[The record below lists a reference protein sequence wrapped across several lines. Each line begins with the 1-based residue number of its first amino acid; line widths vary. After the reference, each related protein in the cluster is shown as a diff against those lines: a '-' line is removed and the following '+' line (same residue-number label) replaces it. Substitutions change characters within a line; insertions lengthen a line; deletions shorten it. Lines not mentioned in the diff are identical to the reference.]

1 MADNRQAARTLS
13 PDLYAAL
20 HDGLVIPAH
29 PLALTEERKLD
40 EASQRAL
47 TRYYIASGAG
57 GIAVGVHST
66 QFEIRDPEHNLFEKV
81 LALAAEETEKAKIG
95 RPFIRVAGI
104 CGPVEQ
110 ALDEVETALK
120 YGYDA
125 ALLSMGGLGN
135 RSEDELIER
144 TRRVAE
150 RMPVIGFYLQP
161 SVGGRVFTYDFWL
174 RFAEIPNVVAIK
186 MAPFNRY
193 QTLDVARAVVSS
205 SRRDEIALYTGND
218 DNIVVDLLTKFSF
231 EVDGF
236 RREKAVVG
244 GLLGHWAVWTRRA
257 VELLEEIKRVR
268 DGETI
273 AKEWLTRAI
282 EVTDTNAAFFDPAN
296 GFAGCIPGIHEVL
309 VRQGLMKGTWCLNP
323 HERLSPGQQEEIDRV
338 YASYPRLNDD
348 EFVAAGL
355 AGWLADTQAD
365 EV

>member
-1 MADNRQAARTLS
+1 MANATETRKLS
-13 PDLYAAL
+13 PALLAAL

-29 PLALTEERKLD
+29 PLALTEDRKLD
-40 EASQRAL
+40 PVGQRAL

-66 QFEIRDPEHNLFEKV
+66 QFEIRDPEHGLFETV
-81 LALAAEETEKAKIG
+81 LAMAAEETEKANVG
-95 RPFIRVAGI
+95 RPFLRVAGV
-104 CGPVEQ
+104 CGPTEQ
-110 ALDEVETALK
+110 ALSETETALK

-125 ALLSMGGLGN
+125 ALLSMGGLTDWT
-135 RSEDELIER
+135 EDELIER
-144 TRRVAE
+144 ARRVAE

-161 SVGGRVFTYDFWL
+161 SVGGRIFSYNFWA

-218 DNIVVDLLTKFSF
+218 DNIVVDLLTTFRF
-231 EVDGF
+231 EVDGVL
-236 RREKAVVG
+236 REKSIVG

-257 VELLEEIKRVR
+257 VELLEEIKRAR
-268 DGETI
+268 GGETI

-282 EVTDTNAAFFDPAN
+282 QVTDSNAAFFDPAH

-309 VRQGLMKGTWCLNP
+309 VRQGLLKGTWCLNP
-323 HERLSPGQQEEIDRV
+323 HERLSPGQSEEIDRV
-338 YASYPRLNDD
+338 CAAYPDLNDD
-348 EFVAAGL
+348 DFVAAGL
-355 AGWLADTQAD
+355 AQWLS
-365 EV
+365 EP